1 MKTDKISELTTNR
14 LSVYLRCLNDL
25 AVAGIETISSQTLAE
40 QFNLNSAQI
49 RKDLASF
56 GAFGVRGVG
65 YAVNDLRRD
74 LRRILG
80 LDVERRVAIV
90 GLGNLGK
97 ALAHFQ
103 GFNRDSFRIVAL
115 FDDHADKIGQ
125 DLETGLLI
133 QDTAALDETL
143 IERHVDIVII
153 AVPAT
158 AAQKVLDRVQAA
170 GVKAVLN
177 FAPIVLT
184 ANPDVKVRNVDLSV
198 SLESLSYFLAKPNAD
213 ESIVSAP
220 SYAHAVNGAGTLN
233 G

>member
-14 LSVYLRCLNDL
+14 LSVYLRCLNEL
-25 AVAGIETISSQTLAE
+25 AAADIETISSQTLAE

-49 RKDLASF
+49 RKDLAAF

-65 YAVNDLRRD
+65 YSVNDLRSD

-80 LDVERRVAIV
+80 LNVERRVAIV

-115 FDDHADKIGQ
+115 FDDHPGKIGQ

-133 QDTAALDETL
+133 QDTVLLDDTL
-143 IERHVDIVII
+143 IERNVDIVII
-153 AVPAT
+153 AVPAS

-170 GVKAVLN
+170 GVKAILN

-184 ANPDVKVRNVDLSV
+184 ANSDVKVRNVDLSV
-198 SLESLSYFLAKPNAD
+198 SLEGLAYFLAKPNEDAS
-213 ESIVSAP
+213 SINTAP
-220 SYAHAVNGAGTLN
+220 FAHAVNGAGSLN